1 MLQISIYVSLEIRRL
16 ILEKKRIYNSKKI
29 ISDIFISK
37 LEVNNFKEVTISEIV
52 AEANLSRSTFYRY
65 FKNKYSVIEFFID
78 DILDNYLLVVSK
90 KSVVNFTDILVIY
103 FEFWEENMHYLSLLK
118 KHNLLSLMLEIERKK
133 FLKIL
138 PQSKFPWHNN
148 SDEIELFLN
157 LILIGGLWNVS
168 LYLLDTN
175 ERIEPSQLALKII
188 ETLSWNK
195 SFI

>member
-1 MLQISIYVSLEIRRL
+1 LK
-16 ILEKKRIYNSKKI
+16 KKRIYNSKKI

-65 FKNKYSVIEFFID
+65 FRNKYSVIEFFID

-175 ERIEPSQLALKII
+175 KRIEPSQLALKII

>member
-1 MLQISIYVSLEIRRL
+1 
-16 ILEKKRIYNSKKI
+16 
-29 ISDIFISK
+29 
-37 LEVNNFKEVTISEIV
+37 
-52 AEANLSRSTFYRY
+52 
-65 FKNKYSVIEFFID
+65 
-78 DILDNYLLVVSK
+78 
-90 KSVVNFTDILVIY
+90 
-103 FEFWEENMHYLSLLK
+103 MHYLSLLK

-175 ERIEPSQLALKII
+175 KRIEPSQLALKII